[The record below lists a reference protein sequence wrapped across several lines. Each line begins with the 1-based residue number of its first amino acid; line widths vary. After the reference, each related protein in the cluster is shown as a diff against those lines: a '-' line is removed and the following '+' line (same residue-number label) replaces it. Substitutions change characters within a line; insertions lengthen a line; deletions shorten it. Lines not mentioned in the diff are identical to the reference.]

1 MTKISII
8 GAGYVGS
15 TTAFSLL
22 KENVASEITLVDVNK
37 EKLEGE
43 ALDLSNGLVYT
54 EVSKIT
60 YSTKYNIT
68 KNSDI
73 IIITAGANQKPG
85 ETRLDLTEK
94 NVKIIL
100 EIVKNTEKYNKKAI
114 YIIVSNP
121 VDILTYHVKKK
132 IKNSKQR
139 VLGTGTSLDTAR
151 LKYYIS
157 QKIKVNTKNI
167 HAYILGEHGD
177 SSFPVYSSAN
187 ISGKAL
193 KELCTKK
200 ELEECYLKTKNS
212 AYEIINK
219 KGATYYAIALTITK
233 IVKAIIHDEKI
244 IMPVSTIPEEYNIED
259 VSLSVPCIIGKKGI
273 EKVFKIN
280 LDSKEKKLL
289 EKSRKTLKKYIKK

>member
-22 KENVASEITLVDVNK
+22 KESIASEITLVDINK

-43 ALDLSNGLVYT
+43 ALDLANGLVYSNT
-54 EVSKIT
+54 SKIT

-85 ETRLDLTEK
+85 ETRLDLTKK
-94 NVKIIL
+94 NVKIIK
-100 EIVKNTEKYNKKAI
+100 EIVKNTEKYNKNSI

-121 VDILTYHVKKK
+121 VDILTYHVKKM

-151 LKYYIS
+151 IRYYIS
-157 QKIKVNTKNI
+157 EKLKVNTKNV

-177 SSFPVYSSAN
+177 SSFFVESTAN
-187 ISGKAL
+187 ISGRPL

-200 ELEECYLKTKNS
+200 EIEECYKKTKNS

-219 KGATYYAIALTITK
+219 KGATYYAIALTITN
-233 IVKAIIHDEKI
+233 IVRTIINDEKT
-244 IMPVSTIPEEYNIED
+244 IMPVSTIPIEYNIKD
-259 VSLSVPCIIGKKGI
+259 VSLSVPCIIGRKGI
-273 EKVFKIN
+273 EKIFKIN
-280 LDSKEKKLL
+280 LNSKEKKLL
-289 EKSRKTLKKYIKK
+289 EKSRRILKKYI